1 MSKKIAYGGILLAL
15 NTILLL
21 LINVIPINTLFIM
34 GVASLIISI
43 VIMEWGPKSGVIFYI
58 GTVILS
64 FIVMTNK
71 AQWVAYI
78 LTFGVYG
85 LVKYFIEQDSN
96 IYIEYILKLIFANIM
111 IFILYLILKSFIQ
124 IPINIILVLA
134 FEVVFLIYDYVYTS
148 FIGYYNE
155 KLKKLIKNI

>member
-85 LVKYFIEQDSN
+85 LVKYFIEQDRQ

-148 FIGYYNE
+148 FIRYYNE

>member
-71 AQWVAYI
+71 VQWVAYI

-85 LVKYFIEQDSN
+85 LVKYFIEQDRQ

>member
-85 LVKYFIEQDSN
+85 LVKYFIEQDRQ

>member
-85 LVKYFIEQDSN
+85 LVKYFIEQDRN

>member
-85 LVKYFIEQDSN
+85 LVKYFIEQDRQ

-111 IFILYLILKSFIQ
+111 IFILYLILKTFIQ

>member
-85 LVKYFIEQDSN
+85 LVKYFIEQDRH

>member
-34 GVASLIISI
+34 GIASLIISI

-85 LVKYFIEQDSN
+85 LVKYFIEQDRN
-96 IYIEYILKLIFANIM
+96 MYTEYILKLIFANIM

-124 IPINIILVLA
+124 IPINIILILV
-134 FEVVFLIYDYVYTS
+134 FEVVFLIYDRVYTS
-148 FIGYYNE
+148 FIRYYNE
-155 KLKKLIKNI
+155 KLKRLIKNI

>member
-21 LINVIPINTLFIM
+21 LINIIPINTLFIM

-85 LVKYFIEQDSN
+85 LVKYFIEQDRQ

-111 IFILYLILKSFIQ
+111 IFILYLILKTFIQ

>member
-21 LINVIPINTLFIM
+21 FINVIPINTLFIM

-85 LVKYFIEQDSN
+85 LVKYFIEQDRQ

>member
-43 VIMEWGPKSGVIFYI
+43 VIMEWGPKNGVIFYI

-78 LTFGVYG
+78 LTFGLYG
-85 LVKYFIEQDSN
+85 LVKYFIEQDRQ